1 MMQRTSMILDRPSWT
16 LRNNSTRKMFVP
28 STRSI
33 IFHSSVAVIPSLAE
47 SYCIPL
53 SKQHS
58 QRAWSPVSQ
67 GLLKAI
73 PKGSNATTHAEY
85 NDYYKEWKGFEQIDQ
100 TRLFMFRLQKFPLT
114 LAYIITCWPN
124 LIITSFIF
132 LLFIYLS
139 LYRCKGQNC
148 WKVQSLP
155 KYNLTWTSLLPER
168 KLSAKCLYVYLRQ
181 LHPTTAPSQPP
192 PPSNSN
198 H

>member
-1 MMQRTSMILDRPSWT
+1 MDHDATDIRDSRSAIMNTPKQLNKKNVCPINSFNNFSQFTSCHPTSCREL
-16 LRNNSTRKMFVP
+16 LYSTQQVK
-28 STRSI
+28 T
-33 IFHSSVAVIPSLAE
+33 
-47 SYCIPL
+47 
-53 SKQHS
+53 
-58 QRAWSPVSQ
+58 QRASSPISQ

-73 PKGSNATTHAEY
+73 PKGSIATTHAEY
-85 NDYYKEWKGFEQIDQ
+85 NDHYKKWKGFEQIDQ

-155 KYNLTWTSLLPER
+155 KYNLAWTS
-168 KLSAKCLYVYLRQ
+168 
-181 LHPTTAPSQPP
+181 
-192 PPSNSN
+192 
-198 H
+198 